1 MKRIVAALATSVTIA
16 VLAGC
21 QVQSPEAGDAQ
32 QETESVRPQ
41 VKDNQQPQSE
51 GQQPQ
56 GEDGQQ
62 AEKEQSNSME
72 GQAIDNG
79 SEEWATY
86 TGYVEGFSERDLD
99 GDGLTDKLYRT
110 YEENKTEDEAP
121 YVASYE
127 LHFGNG
133 EKLLLNRSGDDY
145 FFNVMVD
152 SMDLTGDGQNEII
165 VVDTHEGSTNPAGAR
180 ELAVYTR
187 KEDGYYRMK
196 LPGQKSEEKAS
207 KSRRTDDYVNTIGI
221 AVNMTYRKD
230 NTLLCENAEYG
241 YREEVPVSSSYMSD
255 RGVAVYYEELDGTVW
270 SSSIYRYQP
279 VIRDGRVSLLVNQ
292 QVGYKGLPGDISYLL
307 TWDEKGDYNV
317 SDISFELSDY
327 DFRQHERYDAEE
339 EFKNLNLDGDG
350 IADSARMYESKSAKA
365 YVEVRFGDG
374 KMLEIRQTEELKFS
388 HNFKIM
394 AVDSDSD
401 GEKEIFLLLNTG
413 KQGGDGEYTLV
424 AYDKQGE
431 DYVEVQMPEAFLYT
445 VTGDGEKVVLSCEE
459 LGYEEELFGQ
469 ECGEEVKALWEEKR
483 KQAFGTTQADGFCDF
498 SFYRP
503 YNGTEEYEDSSG
515 VRIQLKQY
523 LYGDGH
529 SDLLAYAITDLV
541 YEDGQYVVCG
551 SEATYPVYGEL
562 AGE

>member
-1 MKRIVAALATSVTIA
+1 MKRIVAAVAIGVNIA
-16 VLAGC
+16 ILAGC
-21 QVQSPEAGDAQ
+21 QGQPPEAADEQ
-32 QETESVRPQ
+32 SRTEDSRPQ
-41 VKDNQQPQSE
+41 SEDNQQLQSE
-51 GQQPQ
+51 DRQTQGNDGPQ
-56 GEDGQQ
+56 E
-62 AEKEQSNSME
+62 EKEQSNSME
-72 GQAIDNG
+72 GQDTAK
-79 SEEWATY
+79 SAEEWAVY
-86 TGYVEGFSERDLD
+86 TGYVEDFSERDLD

-110 YEENKTEDEAP
+110 YEENKTEDGTP
-121 YVASYE
+121 YVVGYE

-133 EKLLLNRSGDDY
+133 EKLLLNKSGDIY
-145 FFNVMVD
+145 FFNVLVD

-165 VVDTHEGSTNPAGAR
+165 VVDTHEGSTNPAGER
-180 ELAVYTR
+180 ELAVYIR

-207 KSRRTDDYVNTIGI
+207 KSRRTDDHVNTIGI

-279 VIRDGRVSLLVNQ
+279 VIRDGRVSIRVNQ

-350 IADSARMYESKSAKA
+350 IADSARMYEPNSTKA
-365 YVEVRFGDG
+365 YVKILFGNGKTLEVHQNEKLIFG
-374 KMLEIRQTEELKFS
+374 

-413 KQGGDGEYTLV
+413 NQGGDGEYTLA

-431 DYVEVQMPEAFLYT
+431 DYVEIQMPGAFPYT
-445 VTGDGEKVVLSCEE
+445 VTGDGEKVVLSCKE
-459 LGYEEELFGQ
+459 LGYEEELFVQ
-469 ECGEEVKALWEEKR
+469 EYGEEVKALWEEKR

-503 YNGTEEYEDSSG
+503 YNGTEEYADSSG

-541 YEDGQYVVCG
+541 YEDGEYVVCG